1 MGRFDPVGK
10 SNMEKVIKKA
20 EDITKDLLEKLKVD
34 AKVEV
39 VEKDSVININL
50 EGEDLGLLIGYH
62 GENLE
67 AMQLIIG
74 LMVNKNI
81 KSEEWVPVNLDVGSW
96 RDERIQV
103 LRAMVEKATIEIKS
117 VKESVELLPM
127 SASQRRMVHMILAD
141 FPGFISESMG
151 EEPNRK
157 VVIKRA
163 P

>member
-1 MGRFDPVGK
+1 MGRIDPIDK
-10 SNMEKVIKKA
+10 SNMEKAIKKA
-20 EDITKDLLEKLKVD
+20 KDITKDLLKKLKVD

-39 VEKDSVININL
+39 AEKDSVINISL

-81 KSEEWVPVNLDVGSW
+81 DGEEWVPVNLDVGGW

-103 LRAMVEKATIEIKS
+103 LRRMVEKAVLDIES
-117 VKESVELLPM
+117 VKEPVELPPM
-127 SASQRRMVHMILAD
+127 SASQRRMVHTILAD
-141 FPGFISESMG
+141 FPGFISESIG

-157 VVIKRA
+157 VVIKKA
-163 P
+163 

>member
-1 MGRFDPVGK
+1 MGWFEPVDK
-10 SNMEKVIKKA
+10 SSMEKAIKKA
-20 EDITKDLLEKLKVD
+20 KDITKNLLKKLNVD
-34 AKVEV
+34 AKVKV
-39 VEKDSVININL
+39 TEKDSVIDINL

-81 KSEEWVPVNLDVGSW
+81 DSEEWVPINLDVGGW

-103 LRAMVEKATIEIKS
+103 LRTMVEKATVDIAS
-117 VKESVELLPM
+117 AKEPVELPPM
-127 SASQRRMVHMILAD
+127 SASQRRMVHMIIAD
-141 FPGFISESMG
+141 FPGFISESTG

-157 VVIKRA
+157 VVIKKSS
-163 P
+163 

>member
-1 MGRFDPVGK
+1 MGWSDPVDK
-10 SNMEKVIKKA
+10 SSMEKAVKKA
-20 EDITKDLLEKLKVD
+20 KDITKDLLKKLKVD
-34 AKVEV
+34 AKVEAT
-39 VEKDSVININL
+39 EKDSVININL

-81 KSEEWVPVNLDVGSW
+81 DNEEWVPINLDVGGW

-103 LRAMVEKATIEIKS
+103 LRTMVEKATIEVES
-117 VKESVELLPM
+117 AKEPIELPTM
-127 SASQRRMVHMILAD
+127 SASQRRMVHMIIAD
-141 FPGFISESMG
+141 FPGFISESAG

-157 VVIKRA
+157 VVIKKS
-163 P
+163 